1 MRHLYSRIEQRVE
14 VLRTNPYFSTLPEA
28 VLQELAV
35 ETQLRAY
42 DKDEVIL
49 WEGEPCAGVFIIQE
63 GGVKLSKLSQSGR
76 EMIFRTLS
84 RGATFNEVPVFD
96 EGPHAVNATAL
107 EGCQVW
113 VVSPTLIRELLS
125 RYPQMGRAVILNLA
139 KNLRRFVELINNL
152 SLYQVT
158 QRLARYL
165 MDLDGDPVSGK
176 RITKVTQVQLAAQ
189 LGTVRE
195 VLARAL
201 RDLERTGAIRVS
213 RGKIE
218 VLDEAILQ
226 RWVVT
231 Q

>member
-1 MRHLYSRIEQRVE
+1 MRSLYSRIEQRVE

-28 VLQELAV
+28 ALQELAV

-42 DKDEVIL
+42 DKDELIFM
-49 WEGEPCAGVFIIQE
+49 EGEPCAGLFIIQE
-63 GGVKLSKLSQSGR
+63 GGVKLSKLSPSGR
-76 EMIFRTLS
+76 EMIFRTLG

-113 VVSPTLIRELLS
+113 VVSPTLIREMLS

-139 KNLRRFVELINNL
+139 KNLRLFVELVNNL

-158 QRLARYL
+158 QRLARCL
-165 MDLDGDPVSGK
+165 MDLDVDPVSGK
-176 RITKVTQVQLAAQ
+176 KVKKVTQAQLAAQ

-201 RDLERTGAIRVS
+201 RDLEQTGAIRVS

-218 VLDEAILQ
+218 VLDDALLQ
-226 RWVVT
+226 RWVAT